1 MTNPII
7 IISIRAMKISYKTDY
22 ALKAILDLA
31 VLSDSG
37 KAVSITDIA
46 GRQDIPVPFLE
57 QIMLLLKKAGVV
69 QSKTGKGG
77 GFFLLKKPEEI
88 TVGEIVRLIEG
99 PIEPI
104 ACGVRGVPSG
114 CAEEGRCA
122 FQEVWLKVADAVSDV
137 VDGATFADIMRRS
150 RELTDHRAEDH
161 YVI

>member
-1 MTNPII
+1 
-7 IISIRAMKISYKTDY
+7 MKISYKTDY

-31 VLSDSG
+31 VQSDSG

-137 VDGATFADIMRRS
+137 VDNATFADIMRRTL
-150 RELTDHRAEDH
+150 ELRPPHAEDH
-161 YVI
+161 YII

>member
-1 MTNPII
+1 MTIQII
-7 IISIRAMKISYKTDY
+7 IITVGPMKISYKTDY

-31 VLSDSG
+31 DHSEGG
-37 KAVSITDIA
+37 KVVPITDIA
-46 GRQDIPVPFLE
+46 GRQDIPMPFLE

-77 GFFLLKKPEEI
+77 GFFLLKRPED
-88 TVGEIVRLIEG
+88 TTLGEIVRLIEG

-104 ACGVRGVPSG
+104 ACGVRGIPSG

-122 FQEVWLKVADAVSDV
+122 FQEVWLKAADAVSGV
-137 VDGATFADIMRRS
+137 VDGTTFADILRRR
-150 RELTDHRAEDH
+150 RELSEHQTRDF

>member
-1 MTNPII
+1 
-7 IISIRAMKISYKTDY
+7 MKISYKTDY

-31 VLSDSG
+31 VQSDSG

-77 GFFLLKKPEEI
+77 GFILLKKPEEVS
-88 TVGEIVRLIEG
+88 VGEIVRLIEG

-104 ACGVRGVPSG
+104 ACGVRGVPSS

-122 FQEVWLKVADAVSDV
+122 FQEVWLKVADAVSNV
-137 VDGATFADIMRRS
+137 VDSATFADIMCRA
-150 RELTDHRAEDH
+150 RELTDQQAEDH